1 MTGTPNDRITIS
13 RLKVPTHVGV
23 TDEERS
29 QIQTVI
35 ITIELVLDL
44 RPAAESD
51 DLKHTVDYGLVT
63 TEVAELVRSSETKL
77 LENLAENIATHVCTL
92 TRVERV
98 TVEVIKE
105 SPPIPEDVGPIAVRI
120 TRP

>member
-1 MTGTPNDRITIS
+1 MTPTDRITIS

-29 QIQTVI
+29 QPQTVVVN
-35 ITIELVLDL
+35 IELILDL
-44 RPAAESD
+44 KPAAQSD
-51 DLKHTVDYGLVT
+51 NLTDTVDYDRLT

-77 LENLAENIATHVCTL
+77 LENLAETIASHVCTL

-98 TVEVIKE
+98 SVEVIKE
-105 SPPIPEDVGPIAVRI
+105 SPPVPEDVGPIAVRI

>member
-1 MTGTPNDRITIS
+1 MIPGDRITIS

-29 QIQTVI
+29 QPQTVI
-35 ITIELVLDL
+35 INLELILDL
-44 RPAAESD
+44 KPAARSD
-51 DLKHTVDYGLVT
+51 DLADTVDYDRVT

-77 LENLAENIATHVCTL
+77 LENLAEMIASHVCTL

-98 TVEVIKE
+98 SVEVIKE
-105 SPPIPEDVGPIAVRI
+105 APPIPEDVGPIAVRI

>member
-1 MTGTPNDRITIS
+1 MTPTDRITIS

-29 QIQTVI
+29 QPQTVI
-35 ITIELVLDL
+35 INIELILDL
-44 RPAAESD
+44 KPAAHSD
-51 DLKHTVDYGLVT
+51 NLTDTVDYDRLT

-77 LENLAENIATHVCTL
+77 LENLAETIATHVCTL

-98 TVEVIKE
+98 SVEVIKE

-120 TRP
+120 SRP

>member
-1 MTGTPNDRITIS
+1 MTTPNDRITIS

-29 QIQTVI
+29 QLQTVI
-35 ITIELVLDL
+35 ISIELVLDL
-44 RPAAESD
+44 KPAAESD
-51 DLKHTVDYGLVT
+51 NLKDTVDYDHLT
-63 TEVAELVRSSETKL
+63 SEVAELVRSSETKL
-77 LENLAENIATHVCTL
+77 LENLAENIASHVCTL

-98 TVEVIKE
+98 TVEVTKE
-105 SPPIPEDVGPIAVRI
+105 HPPVPEDVGPIAVKI

>member
-1 MTGTPNDRITIS
+1 MTHNDRITIS

-29 QIQTVI
+29 QPQTVVI
-35 ITIELVLDL
+35 NIELILDL
-44 RPAAESD
+44 KPAAQSD
-51 DLKHTVDYGLVT
+51 NLTDTVDYDRLT

-77 LENLAENIATHVCTL
+77 LENLAETIASHVCTL

-98 TVEVIKE
+98 SVEVIKE
-105 SPPIPEDVGPIAVRI
+105 SPPVPEDVGPIAVRI

>member
-1 MTGTPNDRITIS
+1 MTGDRITITN
-13 RLKVPTHVGV
+13 LKVPTHVGV
-23 TDEERS
+23 TDEERNTL
-29 QIQTVI
+29 QTVLI
-35 ITIELVLDL
+35 NIELVLDL
-44 RPAAESD
+44 KPAGSSD
-51 DLKHTVDYGLVT
+51 DLRDTVDYDHVT

-77 LENLAENIATHVCTL
+77 LENLAETIATHVCTL

-105 SPPIPEDVGPIAVRI
+105 APPVPEDVGPIAVRI